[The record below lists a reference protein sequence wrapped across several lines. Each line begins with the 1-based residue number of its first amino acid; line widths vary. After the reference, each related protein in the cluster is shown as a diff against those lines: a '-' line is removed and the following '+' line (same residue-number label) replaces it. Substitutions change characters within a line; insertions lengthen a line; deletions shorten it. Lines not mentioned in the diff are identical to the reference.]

1 MYYIRCILVISSQIL
16 GIRIIEKY
24 CKIPNHSY
32 FCHRL
37 FFLSVCDF
45 FCQSQYEKARRT
57 KLQTVS
63 QSFASSQL
71 SWFCKI
77 CPNICPARWKSLTIY
92 SSQLLPQS
100 CYSHKLTTELIFG
113 ESCSER
119 PRSAAFI
126 STAFS
131 SFSN

>member
-1 MYYIRCILVISSQIL
+1 MSYMKRYILVISSQIL
-16 GIRIIEKY
+16 SIRIIEKY

-32 FCHRL
+32 FAPDSSCL
-37 FFLSVCDF
+37 FVMFLSVNMRGLLERNC
-45 FCQSQYEKARRT
+45 
-57 KLQTVS
+57 KLSLRALQAHIFHGSVKFVPT
-63 QSFASSQL
+63 F
-71 SWFCKI
+71 
-77 CPNICPARWKSLTIY
+77 CPARWKSLTIY

-131 SFSN
+131 PFSN

>member
-37 FFLSVCDF
+37 FFLSVCDDF
-45 FCQSQYEKARRT
+45 VKVNMRRLVERNC
-57 KLQTVS
+57 KLSLRALQAHNSLGSVKFVPT
-63 QSFASSQL
+63 F
-71 SWFCKI
+71 
-77 CPNICPARWKSLTIY
+77 CPARWKSLTIY